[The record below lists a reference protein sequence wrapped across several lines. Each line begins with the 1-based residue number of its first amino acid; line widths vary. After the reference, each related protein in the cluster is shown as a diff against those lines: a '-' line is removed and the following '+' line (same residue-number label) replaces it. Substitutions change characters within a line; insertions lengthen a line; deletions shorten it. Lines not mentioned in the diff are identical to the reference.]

1 MNERADK
8 IKNIAYLMNICM
20 EDLIA
25 MKNDLEYIGCKKT
38 AKKVDTITGK
48 LENIIYELNEQ
59 S

>member
-1 MNERADK
+1 MNERVDK
-8 IKNIAYLMNICM
+8 IKSIACLMSICM

-25 MKNDLEYIGCKKT
+25 MKHDLEYIGCKKT
-38 AKKVDTITGK
+38 AKKVDTITDK